1 MTLLSPL
8 KVRFTP
14 LVVLFTVLAL
24 TMSSFI
30 VRATESSEALA
41 EAPTVSAAEQAIDNI
56 NKDIIDLSGT
66 LKL

>member
-30 VRATESSEALA
+30 VRATEVRKRLLRL
-41 EAPTVSAAEQAIDNI
+41 QQCLLL
-56 NKDIIDLSGT
+56 NKRLIISIKISLT
-66 LKL
+66 YLER